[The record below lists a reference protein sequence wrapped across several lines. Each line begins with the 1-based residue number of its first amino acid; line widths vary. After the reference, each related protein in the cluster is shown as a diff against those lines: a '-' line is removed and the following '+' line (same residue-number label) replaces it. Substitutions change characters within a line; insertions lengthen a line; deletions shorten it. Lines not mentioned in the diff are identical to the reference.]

1 MGTECPEE
9 RLKRVIKQ
17 RNVTGR
23 ADGRRVNKANVKKKN
38 GNSTAVIP
46 REETHCQGGILPK
59 KKKRHPPFPRKRST
73 GHVLG
78 FFLFFGCLVLGFV
91 VHLKKPK
98 SHLLRREITL
108 FRLSITR
115 NFIHLLH
122 VLKKARILTCY
133 NDHLQSVYNISYH
146 IILCIISYYVS
157 YHIIL
162 WMKTI
167 RSWS

>member
-9 RLKRVIKQ
+9 QLKRVIKQ

-59 KKKRHPPFPRKRST
+59 KKRRHPPFLRKRST

-78 FFLFFGCLVLGFV
+78 FFLFFWVF
-91 VHLKKPK
+91 
-98 SHLLRREITL
+98 SLRVRCPFKETEEPPVAQGDSP
-108 FRLSITR
+108 FSAV
-115 NFIHLLH
+115 NH
-122 VLKKARILTCY
+122 
-133 NDHLQSVYNISYH
+133 
-146 IILCIISYYVS
+146 
-157 YHIIL
+157 
-162 WMKTI
+162 
-167 RSWS
+167 